1 MTQPSTDP
9 QRPSIAKPAPG
20 RLSRIIA
27 PLRRIAASPV
37 FRTVLS
43 LAFFAVAVAIVVR
56 EFGHLSWRQVAS
68 SVRATPAWAIWA
80 AICLTIAGYAC
91 LGAIEVFTLRWLGRR
106 LGWLTTAAVGAAG
119 YAVGNTVGFSAASGA
134 AVRLRLY
141 SPLGLSAVDSVRI
154 TFVSGLAVSLGG
166 IIAAGAALVA
176 SPDVFASATHG
187 SPVLI
192 VGLGVIL
199 MAPAAL
205 WFVAFRRGSPAWLGG
220 GDAPPPG
227 AGERTAAL
235 VAAIADWA
243 LSCGVLYILM
253 PHPSLAGYTPFLAVF
268 VLGTLVSAASGVPGG
283 IGVFEAV
290 VLAISQV
297 SSQMQE
303 TAAALLL
310 YRLIYCL
317 GPTCLVVAWLAL
329 RQALDVAR
337 HGRDRPPAD

>member
-9 QRPSIAKPAPG
+9 QRPFTAGPTPG
-20 RLSRIIA
+20 PLTRLTAR
-27 PLRRIAASPV
+27 LRRIAASPV

-43 LAFFAVAVAIVVR
+43 LAFFAAAVAIVVR
-56 EFGHLSWRQVAS
+56 EFGHLSWAQVAAS
-68 SVRATPAWAIWA
+68 IRATPAWAIWA
-80 AICLTIAGYAC
+80 AIGLTVAGYAC
-91 LGAIEVFTLRWLGRR
+91 LGAIEVFTLRWLSRP

-141 SPLGLSAVDSVRI
+141 SPLGLGAVDSVKI

-166 IIAAGAALVA
+166 IIAAGGALVA
-176 SPDVFASATHG
+176 APDVFARAMHG
-187 SPVLI
+187 PVTVI
-192 VGLGVIL
+192 IGLGVVLI
-199 MAPAAL
+199 APAAL
-205 WFVAFRRGSPAWLGG
+205 WFVAFRRGSPVWLGG
-220 GDAPPPG
+220 GEAPPPG

-235 VAAIADWA
+235 AAAIADWV

-317 GPTCLVVAWLAL
+317 GPTSLVVAGLAV
-329 RQALDVAR
+329 RQGIDIAR
-337 HGRDRPPAD
+337 RRRAAA